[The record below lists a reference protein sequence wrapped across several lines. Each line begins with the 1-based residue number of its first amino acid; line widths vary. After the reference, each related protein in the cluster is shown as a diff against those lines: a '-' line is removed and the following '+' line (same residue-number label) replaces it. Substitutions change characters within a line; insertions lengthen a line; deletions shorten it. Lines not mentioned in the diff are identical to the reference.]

1 MYRTV
6 LVLLMIMPGFVW
18 GDPRPAALDAAL
30 SAATG
35 QMEERIRQLDS
46 ELSRIEVSPVTRN
59 IRIPMDTREF
69 QVRLPDTI
77 SLGSRVRGW
86 VDFVRNSGAQTTL
99 PIWFEVRAFKRVP
112 TAARDLKAH
121 EVVGDDAVIIRE
133 INVAGVRLAEPL
145 KDSSGPRRTRR
156 FIVAGRPLYEGDVE
170 LLPPIMAQQTVAVRV
185 VSGPVVIATT
195 AVAEQ
200 EGHIGQVIRVR
211 NQSSTE
217 QYKVLVTGNQQVE
230 ASVQ

>member
-6 LVLLMIMPGFVW
+6 LILLMIMPGAVW
-18 GDPRPAALDAAL
+18 GDARPAALDAAL

-35 QMEERIRQLDS
+35 QLEKRIRQLDS

-69 QVRLPDTI
+69 QVRLPTTI
-77 SLGSRVRGW
+77 KLGSRVSGW
-86 VDFVRNSGAQTTL
+86 VDFVRNSGVQTTL
-99 PIWFEVRAFKRVP
+99 PIWFEVRAYKRVP
-112 TAARDLKAH
+112 TAARDLKVH
-121 EVVGDDAVIIRE
+121 EVIGDDAVVIRE

-145 KDSSGPRRTRR
+145 KDQSGAQRTKR
-156 FIVAGRPLYEGDVE
+156 FIVAGRPLCEGDVE
-170 LLPPIMAQQTVAVRV
+170 QLPPIVAQQTVAVRV

-211 NQSSTE
+211 NQTNTE
-217 QYKVLVTGNQQVE
+217 RYMALVTGNQQVE
-230 ASVQ
+230 ASVR